1 MVGRIKEIFKMSHIS
16 KFDGGPK
23 GATIQFHK
31 NKFKSPTGLVTFI
44 ENENGFAKI
53 RDNKL
58 VVIRSWAKDRDR
70 IKGSFTLAKDLAKLA
85 LLKN

>member
-1 MVGRIKEIFKMSHIS
+1 MIF
-16 KFDGGPK
+16 D
-23 GATIQFHK
+23 
-31 NKFKSPTGLVTFI
+31 
-44 ENENGFAKI
+44 NENGFAKI